1 MGPRPGHQ
9 LLSCLLESVQSQTP
23 GRKEESHYLYP
34 KEPASPW
41 GLKDFPAGWRQKE
54 GTGKPCLSSVS
65 RWTSPGPSA
74 AFSPLLPTPSSLSTS
89 QTLQHIGPLSFYQSL
104 IFLSESLVTE
114 NKKSKIIFSK
124 HTALRCSCLDIWTWV
139 DIRLIASPQHTLR
152 VTAFGWAMW
161 GGGSP
166 EKVRSGIWYQTT
178 HYLQL
183 NLKETLCIYH
193 PGESYEKYLN
203 IKEQQII
210 KNSCHNNEVESS
222 IF

>member
-1 MGPRPGHQ
+1 MSSGV
-9 LLSCLLESVQSQTP
+9 SSKSNTW
-23 GRKEESHYLYP
+23 KERRITLP
-34 KEPASPW
+34 LPQGA
-41 GLKDFPAGWRQKE
+41 GLPLGTE
-54 GTGKPCLSSVS
+54 GLSSWTETERGDREAMSVFS
-65 RWTSPGPSA
+65 FQMNKPGTLCCVFTSPSHTF
-74 AFSPLLPTPSSLSTS
+74 FSIHLTNITA
-89 QTLQHIGPLSFYQSL
+89 HQSL

-124 HTALRCSCLDIWTWV
+124 HTAHRRSCLDTWTWV

-166 EKVRSGIWYQTT
+166 EKVCSGIWYQTT

-193 PGESYEKYLN
+193 PGEIYEKYWN

-210 KNSCHNNEVESS
+210 KNSYHNSEVESS
-222 IF
+222 IL